1 MEEREDED
9 YPCQK
14 GLNLS
19 DPILLGP
26 EDQADFEPISD
37 EEEDNLE
44 EIIKEFTR
52 DRYPDGPRFKQPGF
66 DPSLP
71 SVLPPEQM
79 DDLNDILFVMCE
91 EQAGNAK
98 VKGPLTK
105 KDLPC
110 LRQEWVD
117 KFSDM
122 LRGVPETL
130 PPFREVN
137 HHIPLVDKQKKYNY
151 YLLKC
156 PDSMRKPLS
165 EKISN
170 YCKAGWWC
178 PARVEQAAPML
189 VVPKKNGTLRTVINA
204 LKQNANTIKD
214 VTPFPDQDLSKLD
227 VA

>member
-1 MEEREDED
+1 MEEIEDED

-26 EDQADFEPISD
+26 EDQVDIEPISD
-37 EEEDNLE
+37 EKEDDLE
-44 EIIKEFTR
+44 EIVQEFTR

-66 DPSLP
+66 NPLP

-79 DDLNDILFVMCE
+79 DDLNDILFTMCKE
-91 EQAGNAK
+91 KAGYAK
-98 VKGPLTK
+98 AKGPLTK
-105 KDLPC
+105 KDLPH

-122 LRGVPETL
+122 LGGVPETL

-165 EKISN
+165 EKISK
-170 YCKAGWWC
+170 YCKVGWWC
-178 PARVEQAAPML
+178 PA
-189 VVPKKNGTLRTVINA
+189 
-204 LKQNANTIKD
+204 
-214 VTPFPDQDLSKLD
+214 
-227 VA
+227 